1 VIKLPRSKDYDNKG
15 KSHLLHVGVDKERE
29 YILNWM
35 REEYGKKEPYNVSE
49 GIWIVLADHIN
60 LVEESRDA
68 EAFYKE
74 RLARKKSERSFVEYT
89 NLELK
94 DTCKA
99 YGLPSH
105 GSRRVK
111 ISRLLQAKIKGGE

>member
-1 VIKLPRSKDYDNKG
+1 MARNKNYDPKG
-15 KSHLLHVGVDKERE
+15 KAHLLHAGVNKEKE

-35 REEYGKKEPYNVSE
+35 RKEYGNGNVSE